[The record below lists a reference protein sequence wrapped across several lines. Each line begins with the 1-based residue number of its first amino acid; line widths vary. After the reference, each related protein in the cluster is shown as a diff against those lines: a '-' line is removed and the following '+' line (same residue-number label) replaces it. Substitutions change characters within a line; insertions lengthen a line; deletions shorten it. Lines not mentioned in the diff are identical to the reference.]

1 MISSI
6 LLILFSVGLLY
17 VGAELLIKGA
27 SSLADRF
34 GLSPLFAGLTIL
46 AVGTSAPVLIS
57 SLRAV
62 SDGQGGAVVAS
73 VIVANS
79 LNIGLV
85 LGVTA
90 LLWPLKLGG
99 KAEGNVA
106 LIMIVAALL
115 SAWVLYDQRV
125 TKWEC
130 AVLLT
135 LLFAYCIFLVGM
147 GRTSH
152 EGLSET
158 TERYIS
164 KSALVD
170 TVLIG
175 VGLVSLACGASRLTL
190 SSALI
195 ASELEMSEPVM
206 GITLALTRFAMPN
219 LATTLVAAFRKQP
232 DMALGNIIG
241 SNIFNVLAIIG
252 AASFAQPLYTP
263 GVAMLDVA
271 VMVTF
276 AAALFPMIRSGG
288 VLDRSE
294 GFCLLVGNAVY
305 LYWLW
310 PK

>member
-1 MISSI
+1 MLSSI

-27 SSLADRF
+27 SSLANRS

-85 LGVTA
+85 LGLTA

-115 SAWVLYDQRV
+115 SAWILYDQRV
-125 TKWEC
+125 PAWEG
-130 AVLLT
+130 AVLLAF
-135 LLFAYCIFLVGM
+135 LFGYCIFLIGM
-147 GRTSH
+147 GRGTRKR
-152 EGLSET
+152 LSET
-158 TERYIS
+158 TERNIS
-164 KSALVD
+164 KSALLD
-170 TVLIG
+170 IVLI
-175 VGLVSLACGASRLTL
+175 VAGLASLAYGARRITL
-190 SSALI
+190 SSVLI
-195 ASELEMSEPVM
+195 AGEFGMSEPVM
-206 GITLALTRFAMPN
+206 GITLTLTRFGMPN

-241 SNIFNVLAIIG
+241 SNILNVLAIIG
-252 AASFAQPLYTP
+252 AASCAQPIYAP
-263 GVAMLDVA
+263 GVALLDVA
-271 VMVTF
+271 VMITF
-276 AAALFPMIRSGG
+276 AVALFPMIRSGG

-294 GFCLLVGNAVY
+294 GFCLLLGYGVY

>member
-1 MISSI
+1 MFSSI
-6 LLILFSVGLLY
+6 LLILFSIGLLY

-27 SSLADRF
+27 SSLANRF

-46 AVGTSAPVLIS
+46 AIGTGAPVLIS

-79 LNIGLV
+79 VNIGLV
-85 LGVTA
+85 LGLAA

-99 KAEGNVA
+99 KAEGRVA

-115 SAWVLYDQRV
+115 SAWILYDQRV
-125 TKWEC
+125 TKWES

-135 LLFAYCIFLVGM
+135 LLFGYCIFLIGM

-158 TERYIS
+158 TERNIS
-164 KSALVD
+164 KSAPLD
-170 TVLIG
+170 TVLIV
-175 VGLVSLACGASRLTL
+175 VGLASLAYGASRLTI
-190 SSALI
+190 SSVLI
-195 ASELEMSEPVM
+195 ATEFGVSESAIGLTVV
-206 GITLALTRFAMPN
+206 LTRFGMPN

-241 SNIFNVLAIIG
+241 SNILNVLAIIG
-252 AASFAQPLYTP
+252 AASCAQPIYAP
-263 GVAMLDVA
+263 GVALLDVA
-271 VMVTF
+271 VMITF
-276 AAALFPMIRSGG
+276 AVALFPMIRSGA

-294 GFCLLVGNAVY
+294 GFCLLLGYAVY

>member
-1 MISSI
+1 MLSSI

-27 SSLADRF
+27 SSLAVRF

-46 AVGTSAPVLIS
+46 AIGTSAPVLIS

-85 LGVTA
+85 LGLTA

-115 SAWVLYDQRV
+115 SAWILYDQRV

-135 LLFAYCIFLVGM
+135 LLFGYCIFLVGM

-158 TERYIS
+158 TERNIS
-164 KSALVD
+164 KSALLD
-170 TVLIG
+170 IVLI
-175 VGLVSLACGASRLTL
+175 VAGLASLAYGARRITL
-190 SSALI
+190 SSVLI
-195 ASELEMSEPVM
+195 AGEFGMSEPVM
-206 GITLALTRFAMPN
+206 GITLALTRFGMPN

-241 SNIFNVLAIIG
+241 SNILNVLAIIG
-252 AASFAQPLYTP
+252 AASFAQPIYAP
-263 GVAMLDVA
+263 GVALLDVA
-271 VMVTF
+271 VMITF
-276 AAALFPMIRSGG
+276 AVALFPMIRSGAL
-288 VLDRSE
+288 LDRSE
-294 GFCLLVGNAVY
+294 GFCLLLGYAVY

>member
-27 SSLADRF
+27 SSLAVRF

-46 AVGTSAPVLIS
+46 AIGTSAPVLIS

-85 LGVTA
+85 LGLTA

-115 SAWVLYDQRV
+115 SAWILYDQRV

-135 LLFAYCIFLVGM
+135 LLFGYCIFLVGM

-158 TERYIS
+158 TERNIS
-164 KSALVD
+164 KSALLD
-170 TVLIG
+170 IVLI
-175 VGLVSLACGASRLTL
+175 VAGLASLAYGARRITL
-190 SSALI
+190 SSVLI
-195 ASELEMSEPVM
+195 AGEFGMSEPVM
-206 GITLALTRFAMPN
+206 GITLALTRFGMPN

-241 SNIFNVLAIIG
+241 SNILNVLAIIG
-252 AASFAQPLYTP
+252 AASFAQPIYAP
-263 GVAMLDVA
+263 GVALLDVA
-271 VMVTF
+271 VMITF
-276 AAALFPMIRSGG
+276 AVALFPMIRSGAL
-288 VLDRSE
+288 LDRSE
-294 GFCLLVGNAVY
+294 GFCLLLGYAVY